1 MTAHGI
7 SASPAL
13 RAVLDR
19 CLQALTDVLD
29 ERAIHFD
36 HVLSDALRASFP
48 KLKNQRGRVQGEG
61 DSFGQVFARQFRTRV
76 SAELST
82 LLAEDRTRQQ
92 QREQQREQQ
101 RSPAAALT
109 LELLSVEDSE
119 MQALKSLLTSQ
130 LAANTEAELKLLNR
144 NLAALLERDEAP
156 LANSPFRPSL
166 AIEAGLAAL
175 EIRGFQPSV
184 ARELVQ
190 VLARELVRPLLLIY
204 QSINALFGTQPV
216 TQRPRQQIRA
226 PAADAKVRPAANE
239 PASAP
244 TPTAAGT
251 SPDATGQLPFA
262 DASSPY
268 PAPAPAADPQLI
280 ALLVRLLATS
290 WRAPAPAF
298 AAPGNLPVAGAAAAL
313 GPGAAPAAAAPAARD
328 GPGDAEAAGLSGSLA
343 GLSMLSDGQPGD
355 DFADELK
362 LFVSW
367 RAGIREL
374 LTDVPRRVAFDLVTS
389 VFDPVARCILVSS
402 DFRHRTL
409 SAQTDLLQFALQQP
423 SAYFLC
429 HRTVLSTV
437 ERLAI
442 TAAGT
447 SDPQGRLAVCW
458 DEAITLLLQ
467 FVAQPAARKA
477 QLQDAVHQAELQA
490 AALLQENSG
499 TSASA
504 ARQALSWMQRV
515 APREAKASFL
525 REFLLWTW
533 SRTLVLA
540 LLDRKDSAVLTPRY
554 LKAARTSAW
563 SVQKLRT
570 DEQRNHLR
578 RAIPDLFRVLKE
590 GMRAVRLDKQ
600 AEVAFLA
607 RLVEAHRYSLGL
619 DTTRPAADGRA
630 PATPA
635 AGAAPA
641 DADALREGGL
651 YLLRSPTGTRQ
662 LQLQSY
668 DADDGSCVFVSMD
681 GNQPLFLSSESV
693 ALVLRDGTLRRCDP
707 TAAQPAPASGHE
719 LGPRFERLR
728 ALLKQGGR

>member
-1 MTAHGI
+1 MTALGTA
-7 SASPAL
+7 ASPAV
-13 RAVLDR
+13 RAVFDR
-19 CLQALTDVLD
+19 CLQALADVLE

-36 HVLSDALRASFP
+36 HVLSDALRTSFP
-48 KLKNQRGRVQGEG
+48 KLKKQRGSVHGEG
-61 DSFGQVFARQFRTRV
+61 DSFGQVFARQFRNRV
-76 SAELST
+76 SAELSA

-92 QREQQREQQ
+92 QREQR
-101 RSPAAALT
+101 RSPPAALT
-109 LELLSVEDSE
+109 LELLSVEVSE
-119 MQALKSLLTSQ
+119 LQALKSLLTSQ
-130 LAANTEAELKLLNR
+130 LVANTEAELKLLNR
-144 NLAALLERDEAP
+144 NVAALLERDETP

-175 EIRGFQPSV
+175 EIRGFEPLV

-190 VLARELVRPLLLIY
+190 VLARELARPLLLIY
-204 QSINALFGTQPV
+204 QSINALFGTQPLP
-216 TQRPRQQIRA
+216 QQPRQRVGA
-226 PAADAKVRPAANE
+226 PAADAKVRHPANV

-244 TPTAAGT
+244 TPAAAGA
-251 SPDATGQLPFA
+251 SPDATGALPFA
-262 DASSPY
+262 NASSPY
-268 PAPAPAADPQLI
+268 PAPAPPADPQLI
-280 ALLVRLLATS
+280 ALLVRLLATN
-290 WRAPAPAF
+290 WRAPALAATGKLPA
-298 AAPGNLPVAGAAAAL
+298 AGAAASLTA
-313 GPGAAPAAAAPAARD
+313 GAAPAAAAPAARD
-328 GPGDAEAAGLSGSLA
+328 GLGDAEAAGLSGSLA
-343 GLSMLSDGQPGD
+343 GLSMLSDGHPGD

-367 RAGIREL
+367 RAGIRER

-389 VFDPVARCILVSS
+389 VFDPVARCVLVST
-402 DFRHRTL
+402 DFRRRTL

-442 TAAGT
+442 SAAGT

-458 DEAITLLLQ
+458 DEALTLLLQ
-467 FVAQPAARKA
+467 FVAQPAVRRA
-477 QLQDAVHQAELQA
+477 QLQDAVQQAELQA
-490 AALLQENSG
+490 VASLQENTS

-504 ARQALSWMQRV
+504 ARQAMSWMQRV

-540 LLDRKDSAVLTPRY
+540 LLDRKSSTVLTPRY

-590 GMRAVRLDKQ
+590 GMRAVRLDQQ

-607 RLVEAHRYSLGL
+607 RLVQAHRYSLGL
-619 DTTRPAADGRA
+619 DSARPAADGRA
-630 PATPA
+630 PAVPA
-635 AGAAPA
+635 AQAAPA
-641 DADALREGGL
+641 EAAALREGGL
-651 YLLRSPTGTRQ
+651 YLLRSSTGTQQ
-662 LQLQSY
+662 LRLQSY

-681 GNQPLFLSSESV
+681 GRQPLFLSSESV
-693 ALVLRDGTLRRCDP
+693 ALVLRDGSLRRCDP
-707 TAAQPAPASGHE
+707 TAGQPEPAGGHE